1 MVALE
6 DIEKIPGLTVT
17 SILNNDINN
26 DPKDIS
32 NFNNKNIKN
41 FGKKNKCYVAFDS
54 GVYNFTNIK
63 KQLNENIKNI
73 ADTILFDTIDN
84 NGSNTIGI
92 IKNDKQNEIKS
103 KLYNSGGFGLECGT
117 YRVND
122 LPLIFLKN
130 YIRSKLNLIYFIKK
144 NNQTYSSSNNE
155 NYNNQ
160 LQVIIDDLKKLMKN
174 DEDLNIIIDDNYIGE
189 YKTIYNKTIFSFSVL
204 SFVII
209 LITLILIK
217 SLNFKMIYLII
228 ILCIIFVYFF
238 YKNIYKKKK
247 IILDEINKKLNN
259 K

>member
-41 FGKKNKCYVAFDS
+41 FGKKNKCYVAFDG

-63 KQLNENIKNI
+63 KQLNENIKDF
-73 ADTILFDTIDN
+73 ADNILFDTIN
-84 NGSNTIGI
+84 NDESNNIGI

-144 NNQTYSSSNNE
+144 NEAIYISDTSNND
-155 NYNNQ
+155 
-160 LQVIIDDLKKLMKN
+160 LQGIIDDLKKLMKN
-174 DEDLNIIIDDNYIGE
+174 DEELNIIIDDNYIGE